1 MHLGLTPHAK
11 KVNEGF
17 PRGQGKRLLRIII
30 FLGLFKKFV
39 IKTQGGLIQFFKKL
53 FIGFSFIHS
62 FIF

>member
-1 MHLGLTPHAK
+1 MQK

>member
-1 MHLGLTPHAK
+1 MLSLHFKKKLKFFAFGSDPPSPHAK

-39 IKTQGGLIQFFKKL
+39 IKTQGGLIQFF
-53 FIGFSFIHS
+53 
-62 FIF
+62 

>member
-1 MHLGLTPHAK
+1 M
-11 KVNEGF
+11 KVSLEV
-17 PRGQGKRLLRIII
+17 KVKDYLELLF